1 MSATNKNL
9 AYDLSLFEENTGKKA
24 VRTGNKNNIIKL
36 SDEQL
41 KRKRKHNPVLMI
53 AFIIIGIAVTTV
65 VGAMIRGQV
74 QLTELNQKIISKSDE
89 LEEAKSMYTQM
100 QMKVDAKFS
109 AEFIQNY
116 AVTELKM
123 VRADDFQ
130 KTYIKL
136 AQGDKAEIL
145 QQDEGSILKSLVDAI
160 SDLWS

>member
-1 MSATNKNL
+1 MSSTNKNL
-9 AYDLSLFEENTGKKA
+9 AYDLSLFEENAGKKA
-24 VRTGNKNNIIKL
+24 ENAKSKNNIIKL
-36 SDEQL
+36 TDEQL

-53 AFIIIGIAVTTV
+53 AFIIVGIAVTTV

-145 QQDEGSILKSLVDAI
+145 KQDEGNIIKSLVDAI